1 MTARIKICG
10 LTRAEDAKLAQAS
23 GAWALGYIF
32 YPPSKRY
39 ITPAAAAQIM
49 PPDAFNVGVFVNQ
62 MTDIEAAIKTLPL
75 SAVQLHGD
83 ETPADARTLRGVF
96 GGKIIKAFRPAAPA
110 DIDRIHDW
118 KDVADYILIDAAV
131 AGHYGGTGHKADWD
145 SARAAKN
152 AGLPLIL
159 SGGIDANNIEDAAK
173 AVAPFAFD
181 LASGVEASAGT
192 KDADKIKTLFDIS
205 RRISA

>member
-39 ITPAAAAQIM
+39 ITPDAAAQIM

-62 MTDIEAAIKTLPL
+62 MADIESAVKTLPL
-75 SAVQLHGD
+75 AAVQLHGD
-83 ETPADARTLRGVF
+83 ETPTDARALRSIF
-96 GGKIIKAFRPAAPA
+96 GGRIIKAFRPAAPA
-110 DIDRIHDW
+110 DLAQMADW
-118 KDVADYILIDAAV
+118 TDAADYILIDAAV
-131 AGHYGGTGHKADWD
+131 AGHYGGTGQKADWHM
-145 SARAAKN
+145 ARAAKDT
-152 AGLPLIL
+152 GLPLIL
-159 SGGIDANNIEDAAK
+159 SGGIDADNIEDAAQS
-173 AVAPFAFD
+173 VAPFAFD
-181 LASGVEASAGT
+181 LASGVEASAGI
-192 KDADKIKTLFDIS
+192 KDAGKIKTLFDIS